1 MKNRGILFSAPMVRA
16 ILDGTKTQTRRV
28 VNVPRM
34 EKIGPASSDT
44 PEDFG
49 FYAEGKRFS
58 GWMVLARGI
67 KSRGATNNDDASIP
81 CPYGEPGDRLWG
93 RETWGMH
100 FGKLLYRADFGPQS
114 YEYDAK
120 GWKSSIHM
128 PRALSRLLFDLQG
141 VRCERVQGITE
152 ADAQTEGVECGLS
165 WSRVYPG
172 TGAARIRESFRE
184 AFARLW
190 NEINGKRGLGW
201 AHNPWVWALSI
212 QQVSA

>member
-1 MKNRGILFSAPMVRA
+1 MKERPILFNGPMVQA
-16 ILDGTKTQTRRV
+16 ILTNRKSQTRRTAGLNY
-28 VNVPRM
+28 VNLQPDFWRITGQGALLGRWAATF
-34 EKIGPASSDT
+34 ERIDT
-44 PEDFG
+44 GELHTAF
-49 FYAEGKRFS
+49 
-58 GWMVLARGI
+58 
-67 KSRGATNNDDASIP
+67 
-81 CPYGEPGDRLWG
+81 CPYGQPGDRLWG